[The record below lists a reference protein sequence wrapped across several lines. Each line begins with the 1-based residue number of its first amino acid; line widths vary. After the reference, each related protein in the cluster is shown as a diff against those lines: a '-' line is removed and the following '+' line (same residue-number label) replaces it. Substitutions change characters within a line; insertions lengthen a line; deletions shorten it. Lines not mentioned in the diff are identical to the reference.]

1 MLKNIGKQIFKKNN
15 IFIKCGINGQKN
27 SLGHNN
33 RSFVIDHMQQM
44 IRYFARNVE
53 EKNRTYD
60 TWKQIVEKTF
70 KHLSGENVFHK
81 NNRCPVY
88 KCSNKNFFEQLSDE
102 KLTNSKVNFMKHF

>member
-1 MLKNIGKQIFKKNN
+1 
-15 IFIKCGINGQKN
+15 
-27 SLGHNN
+27 
-33 RSFVIDHMQQM
+33 MQQM
-44 IRYFARNVE
+44 TRYFARNIE
-53 EKNRTYD
+53 ENRTYD

-102 KLTNSKVNFMKHF
+102 KLTNSKVNFMKHFSSRILEKLHKHRKHKRLRKLAFKISS